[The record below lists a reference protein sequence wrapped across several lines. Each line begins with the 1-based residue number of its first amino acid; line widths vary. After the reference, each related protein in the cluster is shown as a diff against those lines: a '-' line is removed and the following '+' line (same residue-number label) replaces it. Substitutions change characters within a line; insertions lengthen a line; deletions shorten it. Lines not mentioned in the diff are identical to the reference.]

1 MNDENN
7 TFIQY
12 TNPITI
18 ESTTIIKAKAKRND
32 QIDSFIIEAKF
43 VKIEPGRTITIKYP
57 FAPQYSA
64 GGGNIALIDHQHGGN
79 DFRTGRWQ
87 GYEGVNLEAVVD
99 LGKL

>member
-64 GGGNIALIDHQHGGN
+64 GGE
-79 DFRTGRWQ
+79 T
-87 GYEGVNLEAVVD
+87 
-99 LGKL
+99 